1 MTRYAIA
8 ILLALT
14 MRASAQDTAN
24 QILPPLSW
32 SAPEPDSAVTVT
44 RFSCAIHCSD
54 QSETMACAYQQLS
67 CACRPQTLVSS
78 RTAAGPGTPG
88 VPLTPFSS
96 ALRRSSKAL
105 LASAP
110 TYTSTTLANSAAS
123 AAVRSPAATAAAMLA
138 IASTLSTAFSSGGSS
153 TATGWCLIGGTS
165 RSMHTRMA
173 AISALFGECD
183 HLARDPLGT
192 FRQ

>member
-54 QSETMACAYQQLS
+54 QSETMARAYQRLS
-67 CACRPQTLVSS
+67 CA
-78 RTAAGPGTPG
+78 AAWVQASDPG
-88 VPLTPFSS
+88 VVADGGRPRHIGRAHIRRAVDPFSS

-105 LASAP
+105 L
-110 TYTSTTLANSAAS
+110 
-123 AAVRSPAATAAAMLA
+123 
-138 IASTLSTAFSSGGSS
+138 
-153 TATGWCLIGGTS
+153 
-165 RSMHTRMA
+165 
-173 AISALFGECD
+173 
-183 HLARDPLGT
+183 
-192 FRQ
+192 